1 MTLKIETASNG
12 DVTILRL
19 IGRVESEHIEQV
31 RACMLEYDGQLVL
44 DLDKVDLVDLAVV
57 RFLVACEAREV
68 GVVQCSR
75 YIREW
80 MLREQ

>member
-1 MTLKIETASNG
+1 MTLKIETASDG
-12 DVTILRL
+12 EVTVLRL

-31 RACMLEYDGQLVL
+31 RACMTDCDGRLVL
-44 DLDKVDLVDLAVV
+44 DLDEVELVDVAVV
-57 RFLVACEAREV
+57 RFLVACEAREI
-68 GVVQCSR
+68 GVIHCSG